1 MRGVVLTLVFILCYV
16 VQATAQG
23 SFGVAYYDVDK
34 FYDTEPSKFYD
45 DGDYTPRGRMGWTK
59 ERYELR
65 VRNVAQVVDS
75 MKMPVVVLYGVENE
89 QVVRDIVTATS
100 EDYAYVHRTQ
110 DYSNG
115 LDFAVLYFADI
126 FSIENVTPW
135 RGALCVEGDVEGR
148 PLAIV
153 ATNRSSSLRVL
164 FEERELNEKGKS
176 VIVVGQPSRQGFGG
190 LGLKDCSLVSERV
203 GRGNIFTN
211 GGWVMRDR
219 AATNVEGRGVRGDVY
234 IKSWLLDVNGLPK
247 PTFERGRYR
256 GGYSSSL
263 PIYIYFEELFAF

>member
-1 MRGVVLTLVFILCYV
+1 MRGVVLTLVFILCYI

-110 DYSNG
+110 DYNDG
-115 LDFAVLYFADI
+115 LDFALLYFADI
-126 FSIENVTPW
+126 FFVERVTPW
-135 RGALCVEGDVEGR
+135 RGAMCVEGEVNGR
-148 PLAIV
+148 ELTVV

-164 FEERELNEKGKS
+164 FEERDLHREGNNI
-176 VIVVGQPSRQGFGG
+176 VVVGQPSRAGFAN
-190 LGLKDCSLVSERV
+190 LGVVDCSLKAERA
-203 GRGNIFTN
+203 GRGNIYTS
-211 GGWVMRDR
+211 GHWVMRDR
-219 AATNVEGRGVRGDVY
+219 VASNIAGSKQCDVY
-234 IKSWLLDVNGLPK
+234 IKSWLLNSNGVSQ
-247 PTFERGRYR
+247 PTFDGVRFC
-256 GGYSSSL
+256 GGYSSAL
-263 PIYIYFEELFAF
+263 PIYIYFEEIFAF